1 MSFHIQNFEF
11 IMCNYV
17 LFLRNIK
24 KIIVENGRCYPNIT
38 NIFPG
43 NSRGV
48 LIFFKKE
55 SVYFIVLEIITMVK

>member
-1 MSFHIQNFEF
+1 
-11 IMCNYV
+11 MCNYV

-24 KIIVENGRCYPNIT
+24 IIIVENGRYYPNIT

-48 LIFFKKE
+48 LIFFLKK